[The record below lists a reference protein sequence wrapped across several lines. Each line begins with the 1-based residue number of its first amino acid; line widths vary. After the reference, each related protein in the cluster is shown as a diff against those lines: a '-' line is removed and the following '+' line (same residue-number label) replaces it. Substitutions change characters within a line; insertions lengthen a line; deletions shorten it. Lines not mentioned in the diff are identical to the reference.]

1 MRGWAAQEA
10 GVQLGIGCCHDRGLE
25 LAKEYC
31 SCIGVS
37 SFEDMDL
44 EGFRLECRAHRGTSA
59 GQTSRP
65 VDFMGFVVM
74 GCGRY
79 ALVGYAEDD
88 EDFVICC
95 NRPEQRKCTSINQ
108 NVLRVCFAVML

>member
-31 SCIGVS
+31 KSLSLKTWTLKAFALNAEHTAAQVRARLL
-37 SFEDMDL
+37 DL
-44 EGFRLECRAHRGTSA
+44 LILAM
-59 GQTSRP
+59 
-65 VDFMGFVVM
+65 MGFVVM

-95 NRPEQRKCTSINQ
+95 NRPEQRKCT
-108 NVLRVCFAVML
+108 